1 MKHTFWD
8 FLSLISD
15 AKAHTEA
22 NLLAQLNID
31 DATLQA
37 WLMRAQQ
44 ELAIPYTH
52 LNQVIQLTRPMCVLT
67 DAQFTD
73 VALNPTL
80 SLQVLDECTST
91 NTLLFQRAKE
101 LGHAAHGSVLV
112 TNQQTQGRGRQGR
125 SWYSAIGGCLP
136 ISVAWGFDQ
145 KQAQLGH
152 LPLLVAL
159 ACHRVLSKLH
169 VPCQIKW
176 PNDIM
181 AGEAKMGGILVESMP
196 TETGSMVVIGVGLN
210 LIAPYLPQQK
220 TLGLW
225 DVQPSIDPQQVVT
238 LFLNELADILTA
250 FTEQGAQHL
259 MPEYMQAHRD
269 QNKEVELWANQTL
282 IHQGVVQGIAE
293 DGALLLQ
300 TNAGLERIHSGEV
313 SLRRPQ
319 RKLLLL
325 DAGNSQLKWT
335 IVEKGK
341 FTHHD
346 HAPYRDLSA
355 LATFMAAHPDVHEVI
370 GCAVCGTYKR
380 SQVEELIPFP
390 ITWLSSQRH
399 AMGIYNHYQNP
410 QEHGSDR
417 WFNILGSRVFT
428 QNSVIVASCGT
439 AITIDA
445 LTHNNHYLGGSIMPG
460 FNLMREAMSKRT
472 ANLNRQLGRPY
483 AFATSTPN
491 AMASGIMDAA
501 VGAILGAYQRLKARE
516 GADHPVDIIITGGSA
531 SRVME
536 HVHTHYALPV
546 MPKVVENLVF
556 HGLHNWIE
564 HS

>member
-1 MKHTFWD
+1 MKQTFWA

-15 AKAHTEA
+15 GKPHAEA
-22 NLLAQLNID
+22 DLLAQLAV
-31 DATLQA
+31 DADTLQA
-37 WLMRAQQ
+37 YLVRAQQ

-52 LNQVIQLTRPMCVLT
+52 LNQVIQLTRPMTVLSE
-67 DAQFTD
+67 DLFAQTD
-73 VALNPTL
+73 VHPAL

-91 NTLLFQRAKE
+91 NTLLFQRAKDI
-101 LGHAAHGSVLV
+101 GHAVHGHVLV

-136 ISVAWGFDQ
+136 ISLAWAFDQ
-145 KQAQLGH
+145 KQAQLSH
-152 LPLLVAL
+152 VPLLVAL
-159 ACHRVLSKLH
+159 ACHRVLTKLH

-176 PNDIM
+176 PNDVM

-196 TETGSMVVIGVGLN
+196 TEQGSIVVIGVGLN

-225 DVQPSIDPQQVVT
+225 DVQPSIDPSQVVS
-238 LFLNELADILTA
+238 LFLNELATILQA
-250 FTEQGAQHL
+250 FTAQGAQHL
-259 MPEYMQAHRD
+259 MPEYMLAHRD
-269 QNKEVELWANQTL
+269 QNKEVELWANQVL

-300 TNAGLERIHSGEV
+300 TPHGLERIHSGEV

-346 HAPYRDLSA
+346 HAPYRDLAA
-355 LATFMAAHPDVHEVI
+355 LSTFMAAHPDVHEVI
-370 GCAVCGTYKR
+370 GCAVCGTHKR
-380 SQVEELIPFP
+380 EQVEALIPFP
-390 ITWLSSQRH
+390 VKWLPSQRH

-428 QNSVIVASCGT
+428 QNSAIIASCGT

-501 VGAILGAYQRLKARE
+501 VGSILGAYQRLKARE

-531 SRVME
+531 SRVLE
-536 HVHTHYALPV
+536 HVHAYYPLPV
-546 MPKVVENLVF
+546 MPKVVDNLVF
-556 HGLHNWIE
+556 HGLLNWIE